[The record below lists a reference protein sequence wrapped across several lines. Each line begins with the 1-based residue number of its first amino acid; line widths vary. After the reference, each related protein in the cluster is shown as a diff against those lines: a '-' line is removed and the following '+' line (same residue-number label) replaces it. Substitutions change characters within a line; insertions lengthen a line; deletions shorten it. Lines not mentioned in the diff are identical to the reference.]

1 LIWSKWKTKKREKPR
16 RPLLLVLMHVLSDS
30 YYLTTSNDIVM
41 HRGDDFVKPAHG
53 HITTASLLC
62 GPVHTMTCYA
72 CLYEYTSCLIT
83 ALLLCYCCLPCSF
96 LWLTL
101 SS

>member
-1 LIWSKWKTKKREKPR
+1 VCHSREAR
-16 RPLLLVLMHVLSDS
+16 HHA
-30 YYLTTSNDIVM
+30 TSNDIVM

-83 ALLLCYCCLPCSF
+83 ALLICCCLACSCDTKQLASIIVINRF
-96 LWLTL
+96 PDYILI
-101 SS
+101 